1 MRTVLVPSHV
11 AETLERRFQGAVPE
25 VAVRTVAYEIDGTC
39 LREPSETEALFH
51 YFPNDRFSGRN
62 FGADELRRL
71 WRLAPRLRWIQTNA
85 SGVDG
90 LIFPELIDS
99 GIVLASGASVNSG
112 PVAESVMALLLAV
125 AKRIPQHVRHQE
137 RHAWQRYQKLELR
150 GSRAVVIGYGHIGEE
165 VGRLCKAFGMQVV
178 AVRRDATKPS
188 PHADAVFGAEDL
200 TSDRRSV
207 LLQDADFVILTLA
220 ATPGQPAVIGKA
232 ELAAMRPSAWL
243 INVSRGS
250 MIVESALIEALRVG
264 RIAGAALDVFQQEP
278 LPTES
283 PLWDLPN
290 VLVTPHNSA
299 SSPRQ
304 DERTLDLFVEN
315 FRRWVSGAPLLNV
328 VDMRR
333 GY

>member
-11 AETLERRFQGAVPE
+11 ADTLGRRFQDAVPGVAIRVVTYE
-25 VAVRTVAYEIDGTC
+25 VDGAC
-39 LREPSETEALFH
+39 GEEPTEVEALFR
-51 YFPNDRFSGRN
+51 YFPNDRFPGRN
-62 FGADELRRL
+62 FGAEELRRI
-71 WRLAPRLRWIQTNA
+71 WVRAPRLRWVQTNA

-90 LIFPELIDS
+90 LLFPELLQS
-99 GIVLASGASVNSG
+99 GIVVTSGASVNSG
-112 PVAESVMALLLAV
+112 PVAESVMALMLAI
-125 AKRIPQHVRHQE
+125 AKRIPQHVRNQE
-137 RHAWQRYQKLELR
+137 RHAWQRYQKLELH
-150 GSRAVVIGYGHIGEE
+150 GSRAVIIGYGHIGQE
-165 VGRLCKAFGMQVV
+165 VGRLCKAFGMQVT
-178 AVRRDATKPS
+178 AVRRDPAKPS

-200 TSDRRSV
+200 RSDRRSV
-207 LLQDADFVILTLA
+207 LLRDADFVILTLA
-220 ATPGQPAVIGKA
+220 ATPGQPAVIGEA
-232 ELAAMRPSAWL
+232 ELAAMPPRAWL

-250 MIVESALIEALRVG
+250 MIVESALIEALRLG

-278 LPTES
+278 LPTDS

-315 FRRWVSGAPLLNV
+315 FRRWVDGAPLLNV
-328 VDMRR
+328 VDIRR